1 MAEPGIEDALEKCLQ
16 QHKELR
22 DVIEQVRG
30 CLRQQRPEVGARDCH
45 AWAAGLSE
53 RILKLHHQLS
63 QHFRDEEQDGV
74 LDELATRHPGS
85 TSQIDTLQG
94 EHKEILSGIR
104 ELLDDT
110 LIYSEGVEPTDTR
123 LRRRLSALLDRLGQ
137 HETTETELIQSIEYL
152 DLGEGG

>member
-1 MAEPGIEDALEKCLQ
+1 MAEPGIEDALEKCLR

-22 DVIEQVRG
+22 DVIDEIRG
-30 CLRQQRPEVGARDCH
+30 YLLQPRPEIGESGCH
-45 AWAAGLSE
+45 TWAAALSE
-53 RILKLHHQLS
+53 RMLRLHDQLFR
-63 QHFRDEEQDGV
+63 HFRDEEQDGV

-85 TSQIDTLQG
+85 TSQIDLLQG

-104 ELLDDT
+104 GLLDDT
-110 LIYSEGVEPTDTR
+110 LIYSEGGEPTDAR
-123 LRRRLSALLDRLGQ
+123 LRERLSALLDRLGQ